1 MIKVLEKLLNWIFIE
16 RCYFCHDSKEGK
28 RLCSKCKAEIKF
40 LPSQPSAVFYGC
52 NIFSVSVYEGKMRE
66 LIKRVKYKH
75 DKKLAKEQAE
85 FMAKYWKS
93 LGFFENFNVV
103 PVPQHKNR
111 LKQRHGNHMDIV
123 GSEFCSAFGYTL
135 LTDFVI
141 RTKDTKPQYK
151 LTKEER
157 EKNLKDAFSVD
168 ETKLPDKT
176 APILIIDDIKT
187 TGATLTEIITTL
199 QKAGYTNIKALTTA
213 RT

>member
-1 MIKVLEKLLNWIFIE
+1 MIKVLEKLLNWIYIE

-28 RLCSKCKAEIKF
+28 RLCSKCKSEIKT
-40 LPSQPSAVFYGC
+40 LPFQPSAVFYGC

-85 FMAKYWKS
+85 FMAKYWKN

-103 PVPQHKNR
+103 PVPQHKKR
-111 LKQRHGNHMDIV
+111 LQQRHGNHMDIV
-123 GSEFCSAFGYTL
+123 GEEFCSTFDYTL
-135 LTDFVI
+135 LKDFVI

-157 EKNLKDAFSVD
+157 EENLKNAFKVNES
-168 ETKLPDKT
+168 KLEDKS